1 MAGIA
6 DSENGFVSN
15 KLVILIVK
23 LTALGKNLRFK
34 KNPHFSYRAPHY
46 RYI

>member
-1 MAGIA
+1 MAWIA
-6 DSENGFVSN
+6 DSENGFVIS
-15 KLVILIVK
+15 KLVMLIVK

-34 KNPHFSYRAPHY
+34 KNPHFSYRAPRY